1 MRKQKMFQKQSR
13 NLRKNKYM
21 NKKAHTKLLFL
32 IFTFITSTHLI
43 ALNASSDIMRNYDFF
58 DFNKVKTSAGVNV
71 NIEADKNFLVV
82 AHANEETDLSTLKIY
97 EKNQILYVTR
107 DCPKFL
113 FKQCNGEVVIDISVP
128 TLTSVHSSS
137 GSRVFA
143 RNISSDEFDLNASS
157 GAEIQIDIECDN
169 LYVESSSGAEIML
182 EGLCTSTNI
191 ESSSGAEVEARKF
204 KTQYLEAR
212 ASSASEINAK
222 VLSKFTGSSSSGAEI
237 NIYGDLLIDI
247 NDIKTSSGG
256 EINKKS

>member
-1 MRKQKMFQKQSR
+1 
-13 NLRKNKYM
+13 M
-21 NKKAHTKLLFL
+21 NKKSHTKLLLL

-43 ALNASSDIMRNYDFF
+43 ALNASNDIMMNYDFF

-97 EKNQILYVTR
+97 EKNQTLYVTR
-107 DCPKFL
+107 DCSKFL
-113 FKQCNGEVVIDISVP
+113 FKQCNGEVVVDISVP

-204 KTQYLEAR
+204 KTQYLESR
-212 ASSASEINAK
+212 ASSASEINVK

>member
-1 MRKQKMFQKQSR
+1 M
-13 NLRKNKYM
+13 
-21 NKKAHTKLLFL
+21 
-32 IFTFITSTHLI
+32 
-43 ALNASSDIMRNYDFF
+43 
-58 DFNKVKTSAGVNV
+58 
-71 NIEADKNFLVV
+71 
-82 AHANEETDLSTLKIY
+82 
-97 EKNQILYVTR
+97 
-107 DCPKFL
+107 
-113 FKQCNGEVVIDISVP
+113 IDISVP